1 MKLGLCKYKH
11 EGCAEVTKKVLQLHN
26 REAFGPL
33 KVEDM
38 TEWQKKDALEMLM
51 FLKENRH
58 GAIKAR
64 ICADGRKQRD
74 KYNNAYVT

>member
-1 MKLGLCKYKH
+1 M
-11 EGCAEVTKKVLQLHN
+11 
-26 REAFGPL
+26 
-33 KVEDM
+33 M
-38 TEWQKKDALEMLM
+38 EWQKKDALEMLM